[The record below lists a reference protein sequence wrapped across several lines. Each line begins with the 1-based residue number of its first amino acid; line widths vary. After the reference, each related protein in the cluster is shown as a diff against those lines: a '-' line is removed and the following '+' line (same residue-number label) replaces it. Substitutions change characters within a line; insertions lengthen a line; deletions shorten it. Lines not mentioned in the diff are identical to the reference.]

1 MFALVVVFSLFFF
14 FKQKTA
20 YELRISDWSSTCA
33 LPILWT
39 RPFGSILVVLRAG
52 RQAVL
57 VADRPHR
64 QFGHHLRLV
73 DGVLRLVEQVRQF
86 ARIGVEVVELAVAHQ
101 DRKSSG

>member
-1 MFALVVVFSLFFF
+1 MSRRPPRTTRTDTLFPYTTLF
-14 FKQKTA
+14 
-20 YELRISDWSSTCA
+20 RSVPSM
-33 LPILWT
+33 WT